1 MSTSTASPATQP
13 APVPGP
19 ANSPVTSVASGAA
32 SGAVAGVAGGLVF
45 GASMAAFGMLATVA
59 SIVHTSSALVGFV
72 VHMLFAVVIGAGFG
86 VFVIRQRVRV
96 CDTVF
101 WGLIYGAFWWFLG
114 PQTLLPLLRGQPVSW
129 NLPAAQALLP
139 SLIGHLC
146 YGLTVAAVFVLLRRE
161 PGVARTATVAGPV
174 VRSVVAGVA
183 VAVAVR
189 LVAGGMVG
197 AWGEWL
203 LIGGLAGAGYPLV
216 FTAQRETTGPALA
229 RGTVYGFLLWV
240 VIGLTVQP
248 LLRTGQL
255 GWSQRSAAVLAGQL
269 PGYLLLGAG
278 LAVVFTWLGALA
290 HGLFTDDIRMFH
302 TEPPGARGLRAT
314 GYGVLAGLV
323 GGLVFTVV
331 MVLVGELPTVARIVG
346 SQAPAVGLI
355 LHLIIA
361 MIIGVSYAVLFRRC
375 SFDLLSGI
383 GWGVS
388 YGFFWWVLG
397 DLTLLPALSGGT
409 IRWDAAAIAAGFPSL
424 VGHLGYGA
432 ALGAVYYQLE
442 IRTNPWWMTR
452 SEVETARAE
461 TRRDHALGAAPALWV
476 LVVLIALTLP
486 VLTSPPP

>member
-1 MSTSTASPATQP
+1 M
-13 APVPGP
+13 
-19 ANSPVTSVASGAA
+19 ASGAA

-45 GASMAAFGMLATVA
+45 GASMAAFGTLATVA

-96 CDTVF
+96 RDTVF

-114 PQTLLPLLRGQPVSW
+114 PQTLLPLLRGRPVSW

-146 YGLTVAAVFVLLRRE
+146 YGLTVAVVFVLLRHER
-161 PGVARTATVAGPV
+161 GVARTATAAGPV
-174 VRSVVAGVA
+174 VRGVVAGVA

-189 LVAGGMVG
+189 LVAGGMAG

-203 LIGGLAGAGYPLV
+203 LIGGLAGAGYPVV
-216 FTAQRETTGPALA
+216 FTAEREATGPALA
-229 RGTVYGFLLWV
+229 RGTGYGFLLWV

-255 GWSQRSAAVLAGQL
+255 GWSQRAAAVLAGQL

-290 HGLFTDDIRMFH
+290 RGLFSDDIRMFR
-302 TEPPGARGLRAT
+302 TEPPGTRGLRAT

-346 SQAPAVGLI
+346 SQSPAVGLVV
-355 LHLIIA
+355 HLIIA

-375 SFDLLSGI
+375 SFDLLSGV

-388 YGFFWWVLG
+388 YGFFTRIRSYVYWFRA
-397 DLTLLPALSGGT
+397 LP
-409 IRWDAAAIAAGFPSL
+409 
-424 VGHLGYGA
+424 GA
-432 ALGAVYYQLE
+432 ACEGTASFPASTAGRRSSAV
-442 IRTNPWWMTR
+442 RPP
-452 SEVETARAE
+452 SELAVSAKDPPRASAMASAIGRPRPCE
-461 TRRDHALGAAPALWV
+461 
-476 LVVLIALTLP
+476 
-486 VLTSPPP
+486 